1 MKRGLPSFL
10 ISILCLLLIFNTI
23 PNIYSSWN
31 IAYEKTAEIT
41 TEEPICF
48 FTTSSDNATHYYYSI
63 EAAIIDANAIV
74 NDSSKSQSEVEV
86 IVLPATETNSCKYIS
101 VEHSITIDSGVT
113 LTLPYKVNDD
123 TYTFYN
129 EDEHGTD
136 LFADGSE
143 DLVKKNRKIQLSM
156 ASNVTL
162 TVKGT
167 LNIGGV
173 LCRPDIGVSGQT
185 TGYYCEITM
194 EDKSNIDCNGGTI
207 NCYGY
212 IKRKS
217 SDTTA
222 TLKVRNDG
230 TLLTP
235 FVIYDFKGGSITL
248 GIYNLDDSNKYS
260 PFQIFDFCNIQVE
273 ATIYSGSSWNANVSI
288 YIASSDD
295 KKYFGSVVSFISP
308 NAENTA
314 LILSSGSIS
323 LNYVPFT
330 QGITTS
336 AVDNTKTTVKI
347 NGVVDI
353 GYISIS
359 IEYKGA
365 VLNFN
370 TSDFFFPICY
380 RYSFIAESGTLNLTK
395 RVKLMNGSSFEICS
409 GATLNVTSS
418 FAIYKDDLNEDNKD
432 YSYYCYP
439 NGLDAAKFVNNG
451 IVNVSSSGS
460 IGGDIGVNEEGA
472 TLNYISTNYS
482 VASPEY
488 SSKTSTTI
496 VGITFTTI
504 TARNI
509 NFSAKGN
516 IIVDDVLFESN
527 NITQNDYLSLTLNN
541 SVAWESSNK
550 IYSLSF
556 YEESFSQDETC
567 GSVTLK
573 AVIND
578 TSEFSSIL
586 KCEWSTDTDNS
597 NITLE
602 PSNNI
607 MTIKN
612 ISDADIT
619 LNITLKV
626 TNSKTSQSMD
636 YTSEITVYGKQAGA
650 EKEDIKSAG
659 ISCELIYGTTNFVYD
674 KSKENTTVF
683 KITAT
688 VDPTL
693 NGSSNVKYIWGL
705 SKGSTANNVDKY
717 AKFKKSGERDITT
730 NVINLTTAATNTD
743 FNNLL
748 QKISYKWCC
757 TSPDT
762 YNNNELYLAINGAVT
777 GTFYVALKI
786 TFTNM
791 SGEED
796 SVIASNYFTFTRAS

>member
-409 GATLNVTSS
+409 GATLN
-418 FAIYKDDLNEDNKD
+418 
-432 YSYYCYP
+432 
-439 NGLDAAKFVNNG
+439 
-451 IVNVSSSGS
+451 
-460 IGGDIGVNEEGA
+460 
-472 TLNYISTNYS
+472 YISTNYS

-496 VGITFTTI
+496 AGITFTTI

>member
-380 RYSFIAESGTLNLTK
+380 RYSFIAESGTLNLTE

-409 GATLNVTSS
+409 
-418 FAIYKDDLNEDNKD
+418 
-432 YSYYCYP
+432 
-439 NGLDAAKFVNNG
+439 
-451 IVNVSSSGS
+451 
-460 IGGDIGVNEEGA
+460 GA

-496 VGITFTTI
+496 AGITFTTI